1 MLIKISMNTGS
12 EKTKKLKIAVILLPL
27 PFESPGVSP
36 VDSLVCILPDLSDEP
51 HTYVSPTLRG
61 YSINYS
67 STSLPMWHSGKE
79 SACQCRRLWFNPR
92 IGKIPW
98 SRKRQLT
105 PIFLP
110 GKFHGQRSLVGYS
123 LGCKE
128 LDTAEHSCTAFKH
141 KL

>member
-1 MLIKISMNTGS
+1 MLVKISMNTGS

-27 PFESPGVSP
+27 PFKSPGVSP

-51 HTYVSPTLRG
+51 HTYMSPTLWG

-67 STSLPMWHSGKE
+67 STSLPTWHSGKE
-79 SACQCRRLWFNPR
+79 SACQFRRLWFNPR

-98 SRKRQLT
+98 SRKWQLT

-128 LDTAEHSCTAFKH
+128 LDTAEHSCTASKH

>member
-79 SACQCRRLWFNPR
+79 SACQCKGHGFNPWV
-92 IGKIPW
+92 GKIPW
-98 SRKRQLT
+98 RGKWQ
-105 PIFLP
+105 PGPVFLP
-110 GKFHGQRSLVGYS
+110 GKSHEQRSLVGLS
-123 LGCKE
+123 PLQKGLQKE
-128 LDTAEHSCTAFKH
+128 SDTT
-141 KL
+141 